1 MFLVEK
7 FHGRMEAVN
16 GEWFFDGEPISDAE
30 AAHLRYH
37 YNKLVEQL
45 KEPWHTRD
53 DEYDASGRLNPNYM
67 ED

>member
-16 GEWFFDGEPISDAE
+16 GEWFFDGEPITDSE
-30 AAHLRYH
+30 AAHLRVH
-37 YNKLVEQL
+37 YRDVVDAL
-45 KEPWHTRD
+45 KKPWQTRD